1 MQVDGQSGGTLSGS
15 GTEGKAL
22 IRANGPGARQGAT
35 EAQAV
40 PTAPASPPQTP
51 PSRFC
56 ACVARLDADGGLE
69 DGGVRSL
76 PGCLLRDA
84 SAAPH
89 PPHGEVAAGT
99 LACSGA
105 QGFRTPM
112 GSRLS
117 AVAGRSGEVTGSGP
131 GEGHGGGR
139 GGDAWLAGLGG
150 LPLSGAGRAV
160 PTGPIFLL
168 QPALLRPP
176 ALRGAA
182 TFAQALQNV
191 PETQVS
197 VLDNGLRVAS
207 EQSSHPT
214 CTVSAARAPRTPA
227 RPPAV
232 VPGVGCDLGLL
243 VSVFWVETG
252 LLPGV
257 SLYLTS
263 ALPSLP
269 AAALRPASR
278 CLPRTGPSSFPAFL
292 FQRQERSD
300 DCLTMKRKMRFQ
312 RL

>member
-1 MQVDGQSGGTLSGS
+1 M
-15 GTEGKAL
+15 
-22 IRANGPGARQGAT
+22 
-35 EAQAV
+35 
-40 PTAPASPPQTP
+40 
-51 PSRFC
+51 
-56 ACVARLDADGGLE
+56 
-69 DGGVRSL
+69 
-76 PGCLLRDA
+76 
-84 SAAPH
+84 
-89 PPHGEVAAGT
+89 
-99 LACSGA
+99 
-105 QGFRTPM
+105 
-112 GSRLS
+112 
-117 AVAGRSGEVTGSGP
+117 
-131 GEGHGGGR
+131 
-139 GGDAWLAGLGG
+139 AGLGGRAG

-160 PTGPIFLL
+160 PTGPVFFL

-214 CTVSAARAPRTPA
+214 CTVSAAR
-227 RPPAV
+227 PPAV

-243 VSVFWVETG
+243 VSVFGVETG

-269 AAALRPASR
+269 AGSPPASITM
-278 CLPRTGPSSFPAFL
+278 LAKAGAQFFSSFL

>member
-1 MQVDGQSGGTLSGS
+1 M
-15 GTEGKAL
+15 
-22 IRANGPGARQGAT
+22 
-35 EAQAV
+35 
-40 PTAPASPPQTP
+40 
-51 PSRFC
+51 
-56 ACVARLDADGGLE
+56 
-69 DGGVRSL
+69 
-76 PGCLLRDA
+76 
-84 SAAPH
+84 
-89 PPHGEVAAGT
+89 
-99 LACSGA
+99 
-105 QGFRTPM
+105 
-112 GSRLS
+112 
-117 AVAGRSGEVTGSGP
+117 
-131 GEGHGGGR
+131 
-139 GGDAWLAGLGG
+139 AGLGG
-150 LPLSGAGRAV
+150 RAGLSGAGRAV
-160 PTGPIFLL
+160 PTGPVFLL

-252 LLPGV
+252 LLPCV

-269 AAALRPASR
+269 AGSPPASITM
-278 CLPRTGPSSFPAFL
+278 LAKAGAQFFSSFL